1 MAEQKRAHLD
11 SADARHPNQDS
22 DEATTCDTSSSRSPS
37 PAAAMSNDYSGVDG
51 LSDQDELRVVLQAC
65 QVVSAEQR
73 SDQGGLFTVYAVDTR
88 RSDTPGMYTRRLR
101 HVLAFLGVYFYT
113 FVCLHGHRYIYIYIY
128 IYIYM
133 YIYKCIYIYIIYYIY
148 IYVYIYMCI
157 SMCTYINIYTNIHI
171 YIYIYIYICT
181 YIP

>member
-37 PAAAMSNDYSGVDG
+37 PTAAMSNDYSGVDG

-88 RSDTPGMYTRRLR
+88 RSDTPGMY
-101 HVLAFLGVYFYT
+101 FT
-113 FVCLHGHRYIYIYIY
+113 FF
-128 IYIYM
+128 
-133 YIYKCIYIYIIYYIY
+133 
-148 IYVYIYMCI
+148 CI
-157 SMCTYINIYTNIHI
+157 SRACIFYSNKNSVCVFSLASFFPLLPCPSSPISGLGSRRAFSLSLSVLFQAARLYLWL
-171 YIYIYIYICT
+171 
-181 YIP
+181 PGPPKPG